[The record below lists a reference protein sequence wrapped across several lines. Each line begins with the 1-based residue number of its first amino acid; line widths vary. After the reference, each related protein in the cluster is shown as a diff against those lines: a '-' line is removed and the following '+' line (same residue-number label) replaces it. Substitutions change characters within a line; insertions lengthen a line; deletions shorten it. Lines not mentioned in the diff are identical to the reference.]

1 MDIRKKAS
9 WVARTVVLVVTV
21 TLVLEGVLVWNLV
34 STHVNREIIDL
45 GTSGNAYDAYSAG
58 VVARPESGGSEAV
71 WKVDT
76 HGRVCGLEPPLPTA
90 SGAVVIVSD
99 NDVENGPR
107 GPYVTSY
114 ATAVV
119 SLDPADGSVRWY
131 HSIKGVDACVLDRP
145 QFRDSRV
152 KFDSSVDGYVRT
164 SPDGRY
170 LAIRLVPV
178 YTQGEPDRDLEWDRE
193 DDAPPQQSQTIVVL
207 SVESGEVV
215 RSMSTSQNVLGQVLT
230 NEELVVETSPT
241 FHADSATITSY
252 PLSDPQASPSSW
264 KATGWLMGAI
274 ADSVMISPYSDTDL
288 CHNYTTCLTT
298 TVTLADPASGE
309 TRSSLDHVY
318 RIYPNGWVERV
329 TGDWAADLRPY
340 SQQWYASSRELVDM
354 ASGARAD
361 ITGFSLQEQVTPSGT
376 AWILCDDTWVETE
389 DRGVKKLDKK
399 LTHTSWLPASSGYLA
414 GQQVSLH
421 NEPLD
426 TLSVDSDDYVLRE
439 ILPMGGAAD

>member
-21 TLVLEGVLVWNLV
+21 TLVLEGVLVWDLV
-34 STHVNREIIDL
+34 SAYVNRPAIDL

-58 VVARPESGGSEAV
+58 VVERPESGGSKAV

-76 HGRVCGLEPPLPTA
+76 HGGACGLEPPLPTA

-131 HSIKGVDACVLDRP
+131 HSIKGVDVCG
-145 QFRDSRV
+145 FY
-152 KFDSSVDGYVRT
+152 SSWRAHEANLSSFYTTYALT

-178 YTQGEPDRDLEWDRE
+178 YTQGEPDRRPLWDRE

-207 SVESGEVV
+207 SAESGEVV
-215 RSMSTSQNVLGQVLT
+215 RSMSASQNVLGQVLT

-354 ASGARAD
+354 ASGVRAD
-361 ITGFSLQEQVTPSGT
+361 ITGFSLQEKVTPSGT

-389 DRGVKKLDKK
+389 DRGVKKLDRK
-399 LTHTSWLPASSGYLA
+399 LTRTSWLPASSGYLA

-426 TLSVDSDDYVLRE
+426 TLSVDFDDYVIRE
-439 ILPMGGAAD
+439 ILPMGGTAD